1 MFTLPE
7 HTEYEGFTLSVLRDG
22 SGYSVPGQSVE
33 VAILPGFRLPS
44 QVGLPKSFD
53 KYWEGDEEYGSVA
66 PYMPLVVFQNLQYK
80 LQVTQQK
87 KD

>member
-1 MFTLPE
+1 MFRQPE

-22 SGYSVPGQSVE
+22 SGYSVRDQSVE

-53 KYWEGDEEYGSVA
+53 KYWEGDEEYGGVA
-66 PYMPLVVFQNLQYK
+66 AYMPLVVFQNLQYK
-80 LQVTQQK
+80 LQGTQAEE
-87 KD
+87 D